1 MLFGCRGYCFDCG
14 HQWDGHRRRI
24 ACGHI
29 DLEKP
34 ESYRSYFCQRCL
46 LDLLVP
52 RRLARSSWLRWVSEN
67 ASELTCSPLLFRACE
82 LGVTVD
88 RQALEVIA
96 RSPLLFRAC
105 EMVASILAGTRSSY
119 VPVSI
124 DIGPMECPN
133 CGDLMTIENSDTK
146 PLVCPECESRS
157 TRSMS
162 GHAPGTCLVDYW
174 PLDGEEI
181 RRVILHLKEL
191 AGYSRDTDFGEKLAS
206 VVPDGQSLLWD
217 QELDS

>member
-1 MLFGCRGYCFDCG
+1 
-14 HQWDGHRRRI
+14 
-24 ACGHI
+24 
-29 DLEKP
+29 
-34 ESYRSYFCQRCL
+34 
-46 LDLLVP
+46 
-52 RRLARSSWLRWVSEN
+52 
-67 ASELTCSPLLFRACE
+67 
-82 LGVTVD
+82 
-88 RQALEVIA
+88 
-96 RSPLLFRAC
+96 
-105 EMVASILAGTRSSY
+105 
-119 VPVSI
+119 
-124 DIGPMECPN
+124 MECPN

-191 AGYSRDTDFGEKLAS
+191 AAYSRDADFGGKLAF